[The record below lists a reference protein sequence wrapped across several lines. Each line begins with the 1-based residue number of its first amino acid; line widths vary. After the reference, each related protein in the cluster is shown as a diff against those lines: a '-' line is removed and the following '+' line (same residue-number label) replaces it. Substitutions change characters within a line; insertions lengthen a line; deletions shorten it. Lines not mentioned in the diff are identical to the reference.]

1 MMTSPQTCCVVSA
14 LALIGAPIAAM
25 WGGFEINFLL
35 IALTLFLTGAIG
47 LFAGMKKLAKE

>member
-14 LALIGAPIAAM
+14 IALIGAPIAAM
-25 WGGFEINFLL
+25 WGGFEANYLL
-35 IALTLFLTGAIG
+35 LGLTLFLMGALG